1 MAVILAAGTT
11 PAESS
16 SFTLTPGQEVVM
28 SLCPLTSPDDWKGL
42 ASVQILRETG
52 QGFIVVGSLK
62 TIPVESRSVVL
73 TASGTYKAKRIL
85 QEYPVGVETT

>member
-16 SFTLTPGQEVVM
+16 SFTLTPGQEVVA
-28 SLCPLTSPDDWKGL
+28 SLCPLASPDDWDGQ
-42 ASVQILRETG
+42 AVVQILRETG
-52 QGFIVVGSLK
+52 AGFIVVSLLR
-62 TIPVESRSVVL
+62 TIPVESRAVVL
-73 TASGTYKAKRIL
+73 TAPGTYKVKRTL